1 MDYGLLFVCKK
12 GGKMTRFKFYIGFL
26 IFIVVVIFAIQNPV
40 VVDIKLFTWKI
51 KNCPL
56 SLLTAIPLF
65 IAMLLGFLFGWIKTM
80 SINTKYR
87 RSMRNKD
94 EEIDVYQKELRRYKE
109 LMSEDDT
116 PIGKLIV
123 EKINKR
129 KP

>member
-1 MDYGLLFVCKK
+1 
-12 GGKMTRFKFYIGFL
+12 MTRFKFYIGFL
-26 IFIVVVIFAIQNPV
+26 IFIIVIIFAIQNPIV
-40 VVDIKLFTWKI
+40 VNIKLFTWEI

-80 SINTKYR
+80 SFNTKYR

-94 EEIDVYQKELRRYKE
+94 EEIDVYQKELRRYKD

-123 EKINKR
+123 KKINKR